1 MLVYNIIAQRLDK
14 TNRTLSSLK
23 GEPRCF
29 RFRGLDAPDERVLL
43 YKVKVDSG
51 IDVDQARE
59 IYDDAMKDTTVF
71 GNAENEDD
79 GFIGK
84 SRRTQ
89 IKTGFYIDRRQ
100 SFKKTPKVFLFIN
113 KLSGSFDSSIMAVRP
128 NLGRRYKT
136 ANEIYRQIHTN
147 RGLDFCGTERKMQ
160 DAFRIWENE
169 FRVSKIYPDNS
180 VDSCQWISLITFSSR
195 FEAG

>member
-1 MLVYNIIAQRLDK
+1 VFVYNIIAQRLDK
-14 TNRTLSSLK
+14 TNSTLSSLK

-59 IYDDAMKDTTVF
+59 IYEDAMKDATVF
-71 GNAENEDD
+71 GDGEDEDD

-100 SFKKTPKVFLFIN
+100 MFKKTPKVFLIIN
-113 KLSGSFDSSIMAVRP
+113 KLSVSLDSSIMVVRP
-128 NLGRRYKT
+128 NLGRRFKNV
-136 ANEIYRQIHTN
+136 NEIYHQIHTK
-147 RGLDFCGTERKMQ
+147 RQLQFCGTERKIQ
-160 DAFRIWENE
+160 DAFRIWEKE
-169 FRVSKIYPDNS
+169 FQVRSILTTLRTAVNGF
-180 VDSCQWISLITFSSR
+180 L
-195 FEAG
+195 

>member
-1 MLVYNIIAQRLDK
+1 VFVYNIIAQRLDK
-14 TNRTLSSLK
+14 TNSKLSSLK

-71 GNAENEDD
+71 GNGEDEDD

-100 SFKKTPKVFLFIN
+100 TFKKTPKVFLIIN
-113 KLSGSFDSSIMAVRP
+113 KLSVSLDSSIMVVRP
-128 NLGRRYKT
+128 NLGRRYKN
-136 ANEIYRQIHTN
+136 ANEMYHQIHTN
-147 RGLDFCGTERKMQ
+147 KRLKFCGTERQIQ
-160 DAFRIWENE
+160 DAFRIWGKE
-169 FRVSKIYPDNS
+169 FRVRYILTTLWKAVNGF
-180 VDSCQWISLITFSSR
+180 L
-195 FEAG
+195 